1 MIGFEHP
8 DDHAS
13 TTKDAEIAADFGKL
27 LVESSQR
34 HFSDEHLGGKYARF
48 GSGGDGGGSEEGGG
62 GGGREKEGGGDR
74 RIVDHLREPNVG
86 VSDEETKKRFEDS
99 NFEESL
105 GYLP

>member
-48 GSGGDGGGSEEGGG
+48 GSGGGDGGGSEEGGG

-74 RIVDHLREPNVG
+74 RIVDHL
-86 VSDEETKKRFEDS
+86 SDEETKKRFEDS